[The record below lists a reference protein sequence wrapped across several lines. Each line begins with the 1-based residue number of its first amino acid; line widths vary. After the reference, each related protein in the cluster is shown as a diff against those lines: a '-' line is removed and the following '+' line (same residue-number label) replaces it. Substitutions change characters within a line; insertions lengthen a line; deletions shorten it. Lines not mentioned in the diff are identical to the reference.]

1 MIQRYFCIVLAETE
15 LVTALS
21 EISDCLLGCSF
32 VSSNRFLILDVM
44 MDPGSLLSKGELL
57 LLFVGEAASNI
68 CFILDVDPDLAISSL
83 KASGELHLLLDSSE
97 INDLLSG
104 VLSSNLFFILAVTI
118 FPGS

>member
-1 MIQRYFCIVLAETE
+1 METDV
-15 LVTALS
+15 VTAS
-21 EISDCLLGCSF
+21 SGMSDCLLGGSF

-57 LLFVGEAASNI
+57 LLFVGEAAANI
-68 CFILDVDPDLAISSL
+68 CFIRDVDPDLAMSSL
-83 KASGELHLLLDSSE
+83 KASGELHLLLDASE